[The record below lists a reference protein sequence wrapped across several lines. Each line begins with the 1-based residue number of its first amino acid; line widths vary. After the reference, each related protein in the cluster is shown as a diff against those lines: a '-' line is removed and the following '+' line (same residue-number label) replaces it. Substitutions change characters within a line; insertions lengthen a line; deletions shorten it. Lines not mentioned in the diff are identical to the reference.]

1 MNEFDRICY
10 VARLQEL
17 FQERGQKL
25 TEEEILR
32 RAKRLC
38 RKQGWSLEQAF
49 DAMEDRLLAE
59 NPQPEDWTAE

>member
-17 FQERGQKL
+17 FQDRGQKL

-38 RKQGWSLEQAF
+38 RKQGWSLEQAC

-59 NPQPEDWTAE
+59 NPSPENYEVD